1 MVEKEILIKA
11 QDIHKTFTLGEVN
24 VHALR
29 GLSFEIF
36 NGEMLVILGP
46 SGSGKSTLLN
56 IIGGIDTV
64 TSGSVNYSGIELKSM
79 NEKLLSEF
87 RREHVGFI
95 FQFYNLM
102 PHLTALENIE
112 LAGEL
117 SKSPLDALELI
128 KQVDLFDRKDN
139 YPGKMSGGQQQRVAI
154 ARALCK
160 NPDLLL
166 CDEPTGAL
174 DISTGVQILKLLSD
188 FNKRYKKTVVI
199 ITHNENVAN
208 MADRVFYIKDG
219 KLDKIVENEHPIGPE
234 EVKW

>member
-219 KLDKIVENEHPIGPE
+219 KLDKIVENEHPISPE

>member
-1 MVEKEILIKA
+1 MDKNEVLIKA
-11 QDIHKTFTLGEVN
+11 RDIHKTFVSGEVE

-29 GLSFEIF
+29 GLDFDIYQ
-36 NGEMLVILGP
+36 GEMVVILGP

-56 IIGGIDTV
+56 IVGGIDNV
-64 TSGSVNYSGIELKSM
+64 TSGSIIYDKTQLSDM
-79 NEKLLSEF
+79 NEIELSEF
-87 RREHVGFI
+87 RRRHIGFV

-102 PHLTALENIE
+102 PHLTALENVE

-117 SKSPLDALELI
+117 SEAPLDALELI
-128 KQVDLFDRKDN
+128 KQVDLYDRKDN

-174 DISTGVQILKLLSD
+174 DISTGIQILKLLSD
-188 FNKRYKKTVVI
+188 FNKSYQKTVII
-199 ITHNENVAN
+199 ITHNENIAN
-208 MADRVFYIKDG
+208 MADRVFYI
-219 KLDKIVENEHPIGPE
+219 
-234 EVKW
+234 